1 MAEERDKK
9 PIHDRKYVDIV
20 GNNLARSR
28 ESHKKNFNEGEVLI
42 FLGYQDENGKKEVI
56 YIPGTN
62 ANPQFKEKVCEA
74 AMDLLISDSDISLF
88 ENYNNI

>member
-62 ANPQFKEKVCEA
+62 ANRYKF
-74 AMDLLISDSDISLF
+74 I
-88 ENYNNI
+88 